1 MRVSFQSQPRWGPLS
16 GFDRPA
22 MIKEEERR
30 SRWPGRSGAPK
41 PREHWISR
49 SIQTATS
56 WPARRPRTRHWH
68 SSRTTCKRYTT
79 GTRSSSRT
87 SRRSASKTSTTTSS
101 NSRRS
106 GSMDPSAN
114 SPPVPRFVFVAYY
127 PEGPHAGPITIGL
140 FGVQDG
146 ALLPVFASREKA
158 IDFAVR
164 TLGAPPRENENW
176 DGIELPAADLIHF
189 LLGDE
194 AIKYVAV
201 N

>member
-1 MRVSFQSQPRWGPLS
+1 
-16 GFDRPA
+16 
-22 MIKEEERR
+22 
-30 SRWPGRSGAPK
+30 
-41 PREHWISR
+41 
-49 SIQTATS
+49 
-56 WPARRPRTRHWH
+56 
-68 SSRTTCKRYTT
+68 
-79 GTRSSSRT
+79 
-87 SRRSASKTSTTTSS
+87 
-101 NSRRS
+101 
-106 GSMDPSAN
+106 MDP
-114 SPPVPRFVFVAYY
+114 PPVPKHVFVAYY

-194 AIKYVAV
+194 AIRYVAV
-201 N
+201 NPPPSGDVELVPTPEFVEELKLEAEDTGKPRGDFRRSLVSSLVYGDVS

>member
-1 MRVSFQSQPRWGPLS
+1 
-16 GFDRPA
+16 
-22 MIKEEERR
+22 
-30 SRWPGRSGAPK
+30 
-41 PREHWISR
+41 
-49 SIQTATS
+49 
-56 WPARRPRTRHWH
+56 
-68 SSRTTCKRYTT
+68 
-79 GTRSSSRT
+79 
-87 SRRSASKTSTTTSS
+87 
-101 NSRRS
+101 
-106 GSMDPSAN
+106 MDSL
-114 SPPVPRFVFVAYY
+114 PVPKHVFVAYY

-194 AIKYVAV
+194 AIRYVAV
-201 N
+201 NPPPSGDVELVPTLAFVEELKLEAEDTGMPRGDFRRSLVSSLVYGDVS